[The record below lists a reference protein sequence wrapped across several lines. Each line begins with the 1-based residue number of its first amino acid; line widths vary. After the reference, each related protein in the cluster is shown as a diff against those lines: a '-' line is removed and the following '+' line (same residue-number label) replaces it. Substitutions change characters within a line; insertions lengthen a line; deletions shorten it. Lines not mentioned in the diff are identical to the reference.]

1 MSKNTIQSSTIDH
14 QVSSGTSTNPDT
26 NSELPPP
33 YSPTEQQPQHSI
45 PSSSINSQQDNLPN
59 DNPAYT
65 IDTQPSAPLLY
76 PEIPQQ
82 LPPGHN
88 IAFPVPQPYNHHSQ
102 KQQPQNPN
110 YNANVSTPL
119 YLHAPQQ
126 QQQQQQQ
133 QQSYGQH
140 GILYGSTHHHQHH
153 HHSAHGSPPPPPPP
167 TGFHCIYIPGHQP
180 SPSPQ
185 HYRFAPPIDSV
196 RQSFPVGA
204 LVFIFGWAFPPL
216 WILGAC
222 CCAASR
228 NPYEAWW
235 ARLNLT
241 MALLLLVSSIIY
253 SMLAILAGDWYVGL
267 QWISLRQEI

>member
-1 MSKNTIQSSTIDH
+1 MSKNTIPSSTVDH
-14 QVSSGTSTNPDT
+14 QVISDISTNPDT

-33 YSPTEQQPQHSI
+33 YSQTPQQPQHSI
-45 PSSSINSQQDNLPN
+45 PSSSTNSQQDNLPN

-65 IDTQPSAPLLY
+65 IDAQPSAPLLY

-82 LPPGHN
+82 LSPGHN
-88 IAFPVPQPYNHHSQ
+88 IAFPVPQPYNNPSQ
-102 KQQPQNPN
+102 KKQQLQIPN

-119 YLHAPQQ
+119 YFHAHQQ
-126 QQQQQQQ
+126 QH
-133 QQSYGQH
+133 SNGQH
-140 GILYGSTHHHQHH
+140 GILYGSTHHQHH
-153 HHSAHGSPPPPPPP
+153 HHHQHHSAHGPPSSPPPPPR
-167 TGFHCIYIPGHQP
+167 FHPIYIPGHQP
-180 SPSPQ
+180 APPPQ
-185 HYRFAPPIDSV
+185 HYRFAPPTDSV
-196 RQSFPVGA
+196 RRSFPVGA
-204 LVFIFGWAFPPL
+204 LIFIIGWAFPPL